1 MDFNVS
7 TLIFTIINFI
17 VMGSIIYLIYRG
29 LHSFKRTKAMDRKLD
44 RILELLENNRDE

>member
-7 TLIFTIINFI
+7 TIILTIINFI
-17 VMGSIIYLIYRG
+17 VMGAIIYQIFRV